1 MKKMAFLLL
10 VLFCNIGHTFSQDN
24 IYNIVNKEIVLYDN
38 WAGQSLTL
46 VYENNNYYIHRK
58 IFGSG
63 VAIVGIIIYKVIFD
77 SEYKIT
83 ASEIASISKNIKD
96 MYNRN
101 EIIEIYCINGLE
113 IYLNGIK
120 IYINEI
126 RDYR

>member
-1 MKKMAFLLL
+1 MAFLLL